1 VNAIPASSQPAP
13 LVPGAAPPNPRAAP
27 ADELDALE
35 QGRAFVSLSGWGMV
49 RVTGADA
56 RAWLDDL
63 LTADVASLRPGAVR
77 RALFLA
83 PTGRIRAD
91 VHVQCSTDGFL
102 LLQDPLQPD
111 AIGELLDRYV
121 LSSRVAIDDVAGT
134 TTGFALPGPVPAS
147 LPAAEVFEP
156 SVLGEGHDLVA
167 RRAGERVLRD
177 ALLAAGLTEA
187 GADAVEVRRI
197 RRGRP
202 RMGVDYG
209 TDRHPAE
216 VGLDD
221 AIDAGKGCFP
231 GQEAVAK
238 LRNLG
243 HPPWVFLPV
252 RANELPVPGEEVVTG
267 NGSAGVVT
275 SVAPAAGGGWSAL
288 VRVRWAARDGR
299 LRTAS
304 GGALEAARPV
314 S

>member
-13 LVPGAAPPNPRAAP
+13 LVSRPAP

-35 QGRAFVSLSGWGMV
+35 HGTAFVALSGWGMI

-56 RAWLDDL
+56 RTWLDDL
-63 LTADVASLRPGAVR
+63 LTADVASLSPGAAR
-77 RALFLA
+77 RALLLA

-91 VHVQCSTDGFL
+91 VHVQCSADGFL

-111 AIGELLDRYV
+111 AIADLLDPYV
-121 LSSRVAIDDVAGT
+121 LSSRVAIDDAAGT
-134 TTGFALPGPVPAS
+134 TAGFALPGPLPAS
-147 LPAAEVFEP
+147 PPAAEIFEP
-156 SVLGEGHDLVA
+156 SVLGEGQNLVA
-167 RRAGERVLRD
+167 DRAGEPVLRD
-177 ALLAAGLTEA
+177 ALSAAGLTEA
-187 GADAVEVRRI
+187 GPDAVEVRRI

-252 RANELPVPGEEVVTG
+252 RAEEPPMPGEEVVTG
-267 NGSAGVVT
+267 NDPAGVVT

-288 VRVRWAARDGR
+288 VRVRWTARHGR
-299 LRTAS
+299 LRIAS
-304 GGALEAARPV
+304 GGSLEGARPA